1 MHIDSHFLGTSPVIY
16 SPPTSRPVPLPSC
29 ILEVLMHGEENNRL
43 PFGSQIPS
51 FPSPSTD
58 AHQPFLT
65 SVSRNVHR
73 CQHATAS
80 FLQRAAMNLEIWK
93 LEDRSLQHVS
103 SDHFNLVAY
112 LVDTS
117 LQKKQTKDP
126 GFEFL
131 KQPICIKECHDSD
144 SVWAKPPHMK
154 PPADHFRS
162 FQLQTDF
169 IASVSN

>member
-1 MHIDSHFLGTSPVIY
+1 MGCMEKRTTVAIWIANPI
-16 SPPTSRPVPLPSC
+16 
-29 ILEVLMHGEENNRL
+29 
-43 PFGSQIPS
+43 
-51 FPSPSTD
+51 PSPSTD
-58 AHQPFLT
+58 AHQPLLT

-80 FLQRAAMNLEIWK
+80 FLQRAAMNLEIWM

-126 GFEFL
+126 GFAFEATNFV
-131 KQPICIKECHDSD
+131 IKECHDSD